1 MSHLVRP
8 VKPGKK
14 SLHGQAHRY
23 LFIFTLCLERSLP
36 ILTEQN
42 FLLHVSSVPARQLP
56 DIESLGFS
64 GAAAIYLQFGTELGV
79 CSFPR
84 QHYPTFPSPASLSI
98 TKHTAPIPS
107 KLFFLLKKK
116 KNKERGEEN
125 RNLWRYTFRVMLF
138 RVYLTGCLTNKGME
152 RPLLGFISRQARA

>member
-42 FLLHVSSVPARQLP
+42 FLLHVSWVPARQLP

-79 CSFPR
+79 CSLPR

-116 KNKERGEEN
+116 KKEREE
-125 RNLWRYTFRVMLF
+125 RRIEICGVTLLELC
-138 RVYLTGCLTNKGME
+138 YLGYI
-152 RPLLGFISRQARA
+152 LLAVLRIKAWKDLY